1 MEQCVSA
8 PSASLRPRWLT
19 VRRSTYLTGHR
30 LSAIVATLDGYSRL
44 DLLDVGTVTVTAMTR
59 CDAPSQAKRKA

>member
-1 MEQCVSA
+1 
-8 PSASLRPRWLT
+8 